1 MSDLGH
7 SYRKRAALGYD
18 EWSQC
23 VICGATQHHGFY
35 WFAGYRNVVE
45 PPCVMAHGKSA
56 VVRAWKSTAE
66 QAEDSVKN
74 AGMINTRRSEIA

>member
-1 MSDLGH
+1 MGNMGH
-7 SYRKRAALGYD
+7 SYRKRAAAGYE

-35 WFAGYRNVVE
+35 WLGGYRSVVE
-45 PPCVMAHGKSA
+45 PPCVMAHAKSA

-66 QAEDSVKN
+66 QAEDNVKN
-74 AGMINTRRSEIA
+74 AGMTNMLRSGIA